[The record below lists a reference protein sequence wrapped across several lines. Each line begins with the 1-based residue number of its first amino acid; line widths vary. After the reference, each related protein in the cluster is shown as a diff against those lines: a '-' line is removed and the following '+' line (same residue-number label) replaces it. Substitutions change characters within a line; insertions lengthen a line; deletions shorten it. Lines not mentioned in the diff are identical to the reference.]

1 MSVLTFISCS
11 DEIPEEKVSL
21 KSGRTVLAYLI
32 SNNSSTN
39 LDSYLKQNLVDMYS
53 GLTQTTDSCTL
64 IVYYRPYDNDNSGL
78 TGPCLLQFNSDG
90 KGNINNK
97 KCLQGSD
104 LTPAKVIGEA
114 FCSPYTDKNHNAT
127 DPATMVRI
135 LEDMVK
141 LSPSTSYGLIFGSH
155 GTSWMPG
162 NEVAGRSFGDDAGYN
177 INIPEMADALESVFS
192 SRQLDFILF
201 DACMMATAEVCYE
214 FKDVTDYLIG
224 SVVETHVY
232 GYPYGVIL
240 PKLYK
245 SDVSYADVC
254 KDYIDFS
261 RNKGAWG
268 TCAAI
273 DCQRIEE
280 LAEWVGNNLEVYSD
294 KLVSMN
300 IDNIQQYGA
309 RASYEYFSFDVV
321 DFFKVINDGAVP
333 DGLEEVKIEP
343 EIKKEVQKEEVE
355 NREVQI
361 EENKDET
368 GSIFEN
374 LDDNERYSVYKVHVI
389 TENDTVESILQKYEI
404 TRETLEAYN
413 DLNDMQIGNKLII
426 AQSEN

>member
-1 MSVLTFISCS
+1 MKKILLLFLSVLTFISCS

-32 SNNSSTN
+32 SNNSPNGN
-39 LDSYLKQNLVDMYS
+39 LDSNLKQNLVDMYS
-53 GLTQTTDSCTL
+53 GLAQTTDSCTL

-78 TGPCLLQFNSDG
+78 TGPSILQFNSDG

-97 KCLQGSD
+97 ECLQGSD

-162 NEVAGRSFGDDAGYN
+162 KEVTGRSFGDDAGYN
-177 INIPEMADALESVFS
+177 INIPEMAEALESVFS

-214 FKDVTDYLIG
+214 FKDVTDYLVG
-224 SVVETHVY
+224 AVVETHIY
-232 GYPYGVIL
+232 GYPYDVIL

-245 SDVSYADVC
+245 SDVPYADLC

-273 DCQRIEE
+273 DCRKMNE
-280 LAEWVGNNLEVYSD
+280 LAEWIGSNLEAYSD
-294 KLVSMN
+294 NLESVN

-309 RASYEYFSFDVV
+309 RTTYKYFSFDIV
-321 DFFKVINDGAVP
+321 DLFRVLNNGTVP
-333 DGLEEVKIEP
+333 DGLEGVVNKVVIAKDGLFGKGYEVVTTLELD
-343 EIKKEVQKEEVE
+343 
-355 NREVQI
+355 
-361 EENKDET
+361 KD
-368 GSIFEN
+368 
-374 LDDNERYSVYKVHVI
+374 RYCGLGMYIPYKVKKDNWN
-389 TENDTVESILQKYEI
+389 TYY
-404 TRETLEAYN
+404 ETLSWYN
-413 DLNDMQIGNKLII
+413 AVGWRQYETSLTDN
-426 AQSEN
+426 

>member
-1 MSVLTFISCS
+1 MKKILLLFLSVLTFISCS

-78 TGPCLLQFNSDG
+78 TEPCLLQFNSDG

-97 KCLQGSD
+97 KCLQDAD

-127 DPATMVRI
+127 DPATMVRV

-141 LSPSTSYGLIFGSH
+141 LSPSTNYGLIFGSH

-333 DGLEEVKIEP
+333 DGLEEVMNRVVIARNGLFGYGY
-343 EIKKEVQKEEVE
+343 EVIGTLEL
-355 NREVQI
+355 
-361 EENKDET
+361 DEDRFC
-368 GSIFEN
+368 GIGM
-374 LDDNERYSVYKVHVI
+374 YIPYKVKKDNWN
-389 TENDTVESILQKYEI
+389 TYY
-404 TRETLEAYN
+404 ETLSWYN
-413 DLNDMQIGNKLII
+413 AVGWGQYETSLTDN
-426 AQSEN
+426 

>member
-39 LDSYLKQNLVDMYS
+39 LDSDLKQNLVDMYS

-97 KCLQGSD
+97 KCLQDAD

-141 LSPSTSYGLIFGSH
+141 LSPSTNYGLIFGSH

-177 INIPEMADALESVFS
+177 INIPEMADAL
-192 SRQLDFILF
+192 
-201 DACMMATAEVCYE
+201 
-214 FKDVTDYLIG
+214 G
-224 SVVETHVY
+224 
-232 GYPYGVIL
+232 GVL
-240 PKLYK
+240 
-245 SDVSYADVC
+245 
-254 KDYIDFS
+254 
-261 RNKGAWG
+261 
-268 TCAAI
+268 
-273 DCQRIEE
+273 
-280 LAEWVGNNLEVYSD
+280 
-294 KLVSMN
+294 
-300 IDNIQQYGA
+300 
-309 RASYEYFSFDVV
+309 
-321 DFFKVINDGAVP
+321 
-333 DGLEEVKIEP
+333 
-343 EIKKEVQKEEVE
+343 
-355 NREVQI
+355 
-361 EENKDET
+361 
-368 GSIFEN
+368 
-374 LDDNERYSVYKVHVI
+374 
-389 TENDTVESILQKYEI
+389 
-404 TRETLEAYN
+404 
-413 DLNDMQIGNKLII
+413 
-426 AQSEN
+426 

>member
-1 MSVLTFISCS
+1 MKKILLLFLSVLTFISCS

-97 KCLQGSD
+97 KCLQDAD

-141 LSPSTSYGLIFGSH
+141 LSPSTNYGLIFGSH

-245 SDVSYADVC
+245 AEVNYGEIC
-254 KDYIDFS
+254 NNYIDYS
-261 RNKGAWG
+261 RDKGWG
-268 TCAAI
+268 LCSVI
-273 DCQRIEE
+273 DCKKINE
-280 LAEWVGNNLEVYSD
+280 LTDWVYANLGNYSERLPLFD
-294 KLVSMN
+294 MDDV
-300 IDNIQQYGA
+300 QQYGV
-309 RASYEYFSFDVV
+309 SSFKYFSLDIV
-321 DFFKVINDGAVP
+321 DLFKVLNNGTAP
-333 DGLEEVKIEP
+333 GSLEEVVSKVVIA
-343 EIKKEVQKEEVE
+343 KDGLFGDGYEVVGTLELDE
-355 NREVQI
+355 NRFCGI
-361 EENKDET
+361 
-368 GSIFEN
+368 GMYIP
-374 LDDNERYSVYKVHVI
+374 YKVKKDNWN
-389 TENDTVESILQKYEI
+389 TYY
-404 TRETLEAYN
+404 ETLSWYN
-413 DLNDMQIGNKLII
+413 AVGWGQYETSLTDN
-426 AQSEN
+426 